1 MSITGK
7 VYNNITGRP
16 GLAGWTVV
24 LSGDGSASL
33 TTNEFGQYSF
43 AGLPPGTYTVC
54 VVLQPGWTLVMPTMG
69 TDCGGT
75 MGYTFT
81 LAEFGGASFVNFG
94 TVVTP

>member
-1 MSITGK
+1 
-7 VYNNITGRP
+7 
-16 GLAGWTVV
+16 
-24 LSGDGSASL
+24 L

-43 AGLPPGTYTVC
+43 VGLAPGTDTVC
-54 VVLQPGWTLVMPTMG
+54 VALQAGWSQIMPTMG

-94 TVVTP
+94 NVVTP